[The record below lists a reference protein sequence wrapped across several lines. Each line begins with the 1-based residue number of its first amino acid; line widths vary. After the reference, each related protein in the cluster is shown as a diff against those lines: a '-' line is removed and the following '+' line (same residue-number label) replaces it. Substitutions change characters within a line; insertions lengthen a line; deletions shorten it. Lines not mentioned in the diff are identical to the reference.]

1 MLSEFPAGFVAISW
15 LLVGGGWSSRLS
27 WLLLEILQQL
37 IVLMNIIKGI
47 GIANNLVVAIMLAA
61 PVLSYVIRLQA

>member
-1 MLSEFPAGFVAISW
+1 MLSESPTGFVAISW
-15 LLVGGGWSSRLS
+15 LLLA
-27 WLLLEILQQL
+27 ILPQL

>member
-1 MLSEFPAGFVAISW
+1 
-15 LLVGGGWSSRLS
+15 S
-27 WLLLEILQQL
+27 WLLLEILPQL

-61 PVLSYVIRLQA
+61 PVLSYVNRLQA